1 MLTHYELHFLGH
13 FPSIQY
19 IALLVFPLH
28 PASGRLYVEFVVVV
42 LLDYPVTP
50 Q

>member
-1 MLTHYELHFLGH
+1 MLTHHKLDFLAH

-19 IALLVFPLH
+19 IALLVLPLY
-28 PASGRLYVEFVVVV
+28 PASGWLYVEFVVVV
-42 LLDYPVTP
+42 LLNYPIIP